1 MRPAC
6 HRERNRSLNSDD
18 ASLTGR
24 SNLRFFVRFRRNY
37 FLMVANHRYR
47 VARACMKWISPPR
60 STEFKY
66 WIDWGEEDG
75 KNNHNFFLG
84 SSSSPTLSVIM
95 HLSELLCKMSE
106 IVPAAQS
113 TLSFLRCSG
122 AVRISHL
129 WRHAAAARRLMMMM
143 ITDSQNLS
151 SCSKD
156 EFVCGSSFTLSSYH
170 LDNSDFYAS
179 GTKICTN
186 WLVYFASIDIVA
198 GFCIRKSSS
207 LPCG

>member
-1 MRPAC
+1 
-6 HRERNRSLNSDD
+6 
-18 ASLTGR
+18 
-24 SNLRFFVRFRRNY
+24 
-37 FLMVANHRYR
+37 
-47 VARACMKWISPPR
+47 
-60 STEFKY
+60 
-66 WIDWGEEDG
+66 
-75 KNNHNFFLG
+75 
-84 SSSSPTLSVIM
+84 M

-170 LDNSDFYAS
+170 SDNSDFYAS
-179 GTKICTN
+179 GTKICTKLTCVFRLDRYRGWILHKKELLSPLRLDYRIN
-186 WLVYFASIDIVA
+186 CSSAAFIIIVIKVA
-198 GFCIRKSSS
+198 TRTDSPPTSSPPPPPFVAIIQFS
-207 LPCG
+207 MQPQPDTQLSFPAAAQVSPLPL